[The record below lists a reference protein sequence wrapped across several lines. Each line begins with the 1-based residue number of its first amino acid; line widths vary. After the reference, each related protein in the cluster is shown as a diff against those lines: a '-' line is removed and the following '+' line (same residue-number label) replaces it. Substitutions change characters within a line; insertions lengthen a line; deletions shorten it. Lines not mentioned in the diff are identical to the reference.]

1 METSLFG
8 LSTGS
13 YMVNYGGT
21 NTAYAAPSIL
31 AQTGDYTSAVF
42 HGNTGSFWNRNNTYK
57 QWGYNYFFDS
67 SASLKKLM
75 KTPSSM
81 V

>member
-31 AQTGDYTSAVF
+31 AQTGGYTSAVF
-42 HGNTGSFWNRNNTYK
+42 HGNTDPSGIVITPINNGGIITSLTH
-57 QWGYNYFFDS
+57 QP
-67 SASLKKLM
+67 SLKKLM
-75 KTPSSM
+75 KTHSSM

>member
-8 LSTGS
+8 LGTGS

-31 AQTGDYTSAVF
+31 AQTGGYTSSRF
-42 HGNTGSFWNRNNTYK
+42 PRKYWILLES
-57 QWGYNYFFDS
+57 Q
-67 SASLKKLM
+67 
-75 KTPSSM
+75 
-81 V
+81 

>member
-1 METSLFG
+1 
-8 LSTGS
+8 
-13 YMVNYGGT
+13 MVNYEGGT

-67 SASLKKLM
+67 SAF
-75 KTPSSM
+75 TERNR
-81 V
+81 